1 MHDAFPKIDNVQYNR
16 SNFSGCALTGCSFL
30 TKSFMPFDGL
40 QMTPICTELGVRNVI
55 KEERKKL

>member
-30 TKSFMPFDGL
+30 
-40 QMTPICTELGVRNVI
+40 IE
-55 KEERKKL
+55 KLHAF